1 MNRKKIEIQ
10 EIEDRLRRNGH
21 GDIAARR
28 ERAVER
34 LRAQAQADRLV
45 DVAYTTVD
53 SPMGRLLVAATP
65 KGLVSL
71 ALPNHDPDL
80 MLAELASRLSPRI
93 LEAPERLDQV
103 RRQLD
108 EYFEGARHKF
118 DLALDW
124 QLIRGF
130 HTAVLRQTARIPYGS
145 VSTYREMAVRAGS
158 PLAVRAAGNALAT
171 NPIPIV
177 IPCHRVL
184 RTGGG
189 LGGYGGGIDM
199 KAKLLAL
206 EGAPLHGPG
215 LRGATG

>member
-1 MNRKKIEIQ
+1 MTQKTDPNR
-10 EIEDRLRRNGH
+10 EIEDRLRRG
-21 GDIAARR
+21 GRADIDDRR
-28 ERAVER
+28 RRAVDR
-34 LRAQAQADRLV
+34 LRQQAETDRLV
-45 DVAYTTVD
+45 DIAYATID
-53 SPMGRLLVAATP
+53 SPMGSMLVAATT

-71 ALPNHDPDL
+71 SLPNQDPDL
-80 MLAELASRLSPRI
+80 TLAELAARVSPRI
-93 LEAPERLDQV
+93 LEAPGRLDVV

-108 EYFEGARHKF
+108 EYFEGSRHRF
-118 DLALDW
+118 ELDLDW

-130 HTAVLRQTARIPYGS
+130 HTAVLEQTARIPYGS
-145 VSTYREMAVRAGS
+145 VSTYREMAIRAGS

-189 LGGYGGGIDM
+189 LGGYGGGLDM

-206 EGAPLHGPG
+206 EGAS
-215 LRGATG
+215 LRQRGGAATG